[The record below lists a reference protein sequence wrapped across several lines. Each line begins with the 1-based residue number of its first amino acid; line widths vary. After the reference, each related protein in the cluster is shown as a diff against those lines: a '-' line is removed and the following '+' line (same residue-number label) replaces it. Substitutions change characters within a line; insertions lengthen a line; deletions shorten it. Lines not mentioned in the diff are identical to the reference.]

1 MINRW
6 LTLSHLSLRDFL
18 HLLHPNREARVH
30 LQETIAWLC
39 RAQDA
44 AGGDGVARSYTLQF
58 KRLHKRCG
66 WQAAYPETTGYIIPT
81 FFDYAAFADDKTL
94 RARALRMAHWEVD
107 VQMDCGAVQGG
118 VIGFPPTPAVFNTGQ
133 VLFGWARAYR
143 ETGEEVFRQAAS
155 RAAGFLA
162 GAQDADGAWRQ
173 HGSQYARLGVNVYD
187 ARTAWGLLEAFHIT
201 RQDPYRDAA
210 VRNVEFVLTQQHPNG
225 WFAHCCLDD
234 DTRPILHTLAYTI
247 EGLLEAGALLHE
259 PRYIQAAQQAADA
272 LLAHQRP
279 DGSLAGRFDA
289 EWQPVAHWSCL
300 PGDAQIARVWLRL
313 FQLLGKL
320 HYLKAAQRMTHFL
333 ASTQHL
339 TAPDPGVRG
348 GIKGAHPIWAEY
360 APYEYPNWAAKFFVD
375 ALLLQ
380 ERLVGEATACQPS

>member
-18 HLLHPNREARVH
+18 HLLHPKRDAMVH
-30 LQETIAWLC
+30 LRETIAWLC

-44 AGGDGVARSYTLQF
+44 TGGGGVARSYTLQF
-58 KRLHKRCG
+58 KRLHKKCG

-81 FFDYAAFADDKTL
+81 FFDYAAFAGDKTL

-143 ETGEEVFRQAAS
+143 ETGEEAFRQAAS

-162 GAQDADGAWRQ
+162 GAQDVDGAWRQ

-201 RQDPYRDAA
+201 GREPYRDAA

-259 PRYIQAAQQAADA
+259 PRYIQAAQKAADA

-289 EWQPVAHWSCL
+289 EWHPVARWSCL

-333 ASTQHL
+333 ASTQNL

-360 APYEYPNWAAKFFVD
+360 APYEYPNWAANFFVD

-380 ERLVGEATACQPS
+380 ERLVCEATACQPS